1 MKTVILALIGL
12 GFCVQAR
19 SESVTTTDGATYNNI
34 TAQRVDPDGLYLEY
48 TLPGGGF
55 GMSKVKFTRLSADQ
69 QKQFGYDADKAR
81 DYETKVAKA
90 NEDYRQQCIKW
101 DETAKSQRAEQQA
114 REDQQDKALNERIA
128 ALTQLKQAEAHLAQV
143 APNAAA
149 DGYGYGY
156 SWGGDGIGLI
166 AIPQIGRTPRAR
178 TDFAPVVTPVPFPEV
193 NIPKTAQQ
201 HSHPMIHGTHPGL

>member
-12 GFCVQAR
+12 GLCVQAR

-90 NEDYRQQCIKW
+90 NEDYRLECLKW
-101 DETAKSQRAEQQA
+101 DETAKSQRAAQQA
-114 REDQQDKALNERIA
+114 REDQQDKILNDRIS
-128 ALTQLKQAEAHLAQV
+128 ALTQLRQAEAHLAQV

-149 DGYGYGY
+149 EGYGY

-166 AIPQIGRTPRAR
+166 GDSANWSHSLGPGPISRRSSRQR
-178 TDFAPVVTPVPFPEV
+178 VP
-193 NIPKTAQQ
+193 
-201 HSHPMIHGTHPGL
+201 